1 MTGEAITIKG
11 TSDGLAITLGPGS
24 LDTVL
29 TELEALLS
37 SRASFFVGGRVALRV
52 GDRALSVEQ
61 LEGIGSLLEEHDVSL
76 WAVDGDHPTTQ
87 VSAEELGLQTRFRRA
102 DAGRDAPEASQEAAP
117 KDHPLEEM
125 FGIVEKG
132 TLRSGQTIRHA
143 GHITLIG
150 DVNPGAELVAGGDVI
165 VWGKLRGTV
174 HAGAMGDEEA
184 IVCAL
189 ELAPNQIRIG
199 SHIARPPE
207 RGRSPKVPEVAR
219 VLGGQIVLE
228 RWNAGEQSGFGVGRW
243 RLAVRG
249 WHQKLGAFR
258 ERQS

>member
-24 LDTVL
+24 LDMVL
-29 TELEALLS
+29 AELEALLS

-52 GDRALSVEQ
+52 GNRALSVEQ
-61 LEGIGSLLEEHDVSL
+61 LEGLGSLLEGHGVSL

-87 VSAEELGLQTRFRRA
+87 LSAKELGLQTGLRRT
-102 DAGRDAPEASQEAAP
+102 EASPDALLASQATAP

-150 DVNPGAELVAGGDVI
+150 DVNPGAELVAGGDVV

-207 RGRSPKVPEVAR
+207 RGRSPREPEIAR
-219 VLGGQIVLE
+219 VHGGQIVVE

-243 RLAVRG
+243 RRTVRS
-249 WHQKLGAFR
+249 WHQKLGAYR
-258 ERQS
+258 QRQS

>member
-1 MTGEAITIKG
+1 MV
-11 TSDGLAITLGPGS
+11 LA
-24 LDTVL
+24 
-29 TELEALLS
+29 ELEALLS

-61 LEGIGSLLEEHDVSL
+61 LEAIGSLLEGHGVSL

-87 VSAEELGLQTRFRRA
+87 VSARELGLQTGLRRTVATPDAVAAAREA
-102 DAGRDAPEASQEAAP
+102 DPQ
-117 KDHPLEEM
+117 DHPFEEM
-125 FGIVEKG
+125 FGIVERG

-150 DVNPGAELVAGGDVI
+150 DVNPGAELVAGGDVV

-174 HAGAMGDEEA
+174 HAGAMGDDEA

-189 ELAPNQIRIG
+189 DLAPNQIRIG

-207 RGRSPKVPEVAR
+207 RGRSPRVPEVAR
-219 VLGGQIVLE
+219 VQEGQIVVE
-228 RWNAGEQSGFGVGRW
+228 RWNAGEQSGFGVRRW

-249 WHQKLGAFR
+249 LHQKLGA
-258 ERQS
+258 ERQGPS

>member
-11 TSDGLAITLGPGS
+11 TSDGLVITLGPGP
-24 LDTVL
+24 LDVIL

-52 GDRALSVEQ
+52 GGRALSVEE
-61 LEGIGSLLEEHDVSL
+61 LASLGALIEGQGVSL
-76 WAVDGDHPTTQ
+76 WAVVGDHPTTQ
-87 VSAEELGLQTRFRRA
+87 ASAKELGLETGLRRA
-102 DAGRDAPEASQEAAP
+102 EVPPGSPEAAP
-117 KDHPLEEM
+117 APGPDDAPFEEM

-174 HAGAMGDEEA
+174 HAGAMGDEKA

-199 SHIARPPE
+199 PHIARPPE
-207 RGRSPKVPEVAR
+207 RGRSPRVPETAR
-219 VLGGQIVLE
+219 VHEGQIVVE
-228 RWNAGEQSGFGVGRW
+228 RWNAGEQSGLGVGRW
-243 RLAVRG
+243 RLAIRD
-249 WHQKLGAFR
+249 WNQRLGAFGR
-258 ERQS
+258 RQS

>member
-1 MTGEAITIKG
+1 MTGEAVEIKG
-11 TSDGLAITLGPGS
+11 TSDGLVISLGPGP

-29 TELEALLS
+29 AELEALLS

-61 LEGIGSLLEEHDVSL
+61 LEGIGALIAGHGVSL
-76 WAVDGDHPTTQ
+76 WAVDGDHPTTR
-87 VSAEELGLQTRFRRA
+87 VAARELGLETGLRREGA
-102 DAGRDAPEASQEAAP
+102 RKGSPSISPSPVPEDTPS
-117 KDHPLEEM
+117 EEM

-174 HAGAMGDEEA
+174 HAGAMGDENA

-199 SHIARPPE
+199 SRIARPPE
-207 RGRSPKVPEVAR
+207 RGRSPRVPEVAR
-219 VLGGQIVLE
+219 VYQGQIVVE
-228 RWNAGEQSGFGVGRW
+228 RWNAKEQSGFGVGRW
-243 RLAVRG
+243 RLTTRDWG
-249 WHQKLGAFR
+249 QRLGAFTRR
-258 ERQS
+258 ES